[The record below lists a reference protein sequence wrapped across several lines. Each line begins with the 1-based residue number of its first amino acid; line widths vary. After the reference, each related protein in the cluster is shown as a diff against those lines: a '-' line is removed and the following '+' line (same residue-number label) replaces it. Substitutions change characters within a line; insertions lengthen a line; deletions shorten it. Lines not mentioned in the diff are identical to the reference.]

1 MRILMTDGSG
11 LTARQCATVLSRAGH
26 VVEALTSDPLCVCA
40 FTRHVRRL
48 HRVPPY
54 GDDPFAWLE
63 AALTVYKAGGFDVL
77 LPTQEQV
84 AVLSRAADGRAATVV
99 PPFAA
104 LARVQDKLSA
114 AATLTE
120 LGLPQPPQAIITD
133 ARDLAEWDVFP
144 AYLKQPI
151 GTATSGVAR
160 LTGPEDLKDR
170 PVEDGLLVQHEVPGP
185 LAMIQTVFA
194 EGELLAFHACRRE
207 GEGARG
213 GAGRKRGLALPEV
226 RDHLARLGR
235 ELRWHGALSA
245 DVILGPGGPVF
256 IDLNPRLVEPVN
268 ALLSGVDL
276 LTPMLDLARGRT
288 PAVQPAARPGVATHQ
303 LLPAVLGAAQHT
315 GRRGAVLREL
325 VTAAARRGGYAG
337 SKEELTPG
345 FDPRSALLVALA
357 AGATIARPGL
367 WRWFAA
373 GSVRAYALS
382 GPAWRRI
389 VRGPAS

>member
-11 LTARQCATVLSRAGH
+11 LTSRQCATVLSRAGH

-63 AALTVYKAGGFDVL
+63 AALTVYEAGGFDVL
-77 LPTQEQV
+77 PPTQEQV

-114 AATLTE
+114 AATL
-120 LGLPQPPQAIITD
+120 
-133 ARDLAEWDVFP
+133 
-144 AYLKQPI
+144 
-151 GTATSGVAR
+151 
-160 LTGPEDLKDR
+160 
-170 PVEDGLLVQHEVPGP
+170 
-185 LAMIQTVFA
+185 AMIQTVF
-194 EGELLAFHACRRE
+194 
-207 GEGARG
+207 RG
-213 GAGRKRGLALPEV
+213 GAACL
-226 RDHLARLGR
+226 
-235 ELRWHGALSA
+235 
-245 DVILGPGGPVF
+245 
-256 IDLNPRLVEPVN
+256 PRLPQGGRRR
-268 ALLSGVDL
+268 AGRSRSQ
-276 LTPMLDLARGRT
+276 ARPR
-288 PAVQPAARPGVATHQ
+288 PARRPRPPGQARPGVV
-303 LLPAVLGAAQHT
+303 PARRAVGGHHPRPRRARLHRPQPAPGRAGERT
-315 GRRGAVLREL
+315 GRREAVLREL
-325 VTAAARRGGYAG
+325 VTVAARRGGYAG
-337 SKEELTPG
+337 SREELTPG

-357 AGATIARPGL
+357 AGATIARPDL

-389 VRGPAS
+389 VRGPVS

>member
-11 LTARQCATVLSRAGH
+11 LTSRQCATVLSRAGH

-63 AALTVYKAGGFDVL
+63 AALTVYEAGGFDVL

-114 AATLTE
+114 AATLAE
-120 LGLPQPPQAIITD
+120 LGLPQPPQAIITS

-151 GTATSGVAR
+151 GTATSGVMK

-170 PVEDGLLVQHEVPGP
+170 PVEDGLVVQHEVPGP
-185 LAMIQTVFA
+185 LAMIQTVFRGGSCLPSTPAA
-194 EGELLAFHACRRE
+194 ERAK
-207 GEGARG
+207 ARG
-213 GAGRKRGLALPEV
+213 A
-226 RDHLARLGR
+226 
-235 ELRWHGALSA
+235 
-245 DVILGPGGPVF
+245 
-256 IDLNPRLVEPVN
+256 EPV
-268 ALLSGVDL
+268 AS
-276 LTPMLDLARGRT
+276 
-288 PAVQPAARPGVATHQ
+288 AASPC
-303 LLPAVLGAAQHT
+303 
-315 GRRGAVLREL
+315 
-325 VTAAARRGGYAG
+325 
-337 SKEELTPG
+337 
-345 FDPRSALLVALA
+345 PRSATTWSSS
-357 AGATIARPGL
+357 AGRCAGTARCRRTPSSAPTGP
-367 WRWFAA
+367 
-373 GSVRAYALS
+373 SSSTSTRAWS
-382 GPAWRRI
+382 SR
-389 VRGPAS
+389 